1 MAVLIDFLGVYDQSV
16 IKPKTFIRD
25 MFFAKHETHEY
36 PKWEIE
42 YRKGRQLVAPVRGK
56 VFDRRS
62 TAPLRRHER
71 KYVPSYRRRLF
82 RS

>member
-36 PKWEIE
+36 PKWEIK
-42 YRKGRQLVAPVRGK
+42 YKIGRAHV
-56 VFDRRS
+56 
-62 TAPLRRHER
+62 
-71 KYVPSYRRRLF
+71 
-82 RS
+82 